1 MNGTKLGLGT
11 VQWGMPYGIANS
23 TGQPTTLEV
32 GRMLRLAMQHGVML
46 LDTAGTYGGAEVALG
61 NHSAAAL
68 GFKIVTKTPPFNS
81 ENIREQDVSRVA
93 TAFEES
99 LQRLQC
105 EQVYGLLVHHADNL
119 LLAESERL
127 WGALQELKSR
137 GLVTKIGVSVYEPG
151 QLSRILDRYPIDL
164 VQLPF
169 NLYDQ
174 RFLRAGLLDR
184 LKSRGIEVHA
194 RSAFLQ
200 GLLLMPPDRLPG
212 GFESVRVQH
221 TRLYRELD
229 AIGLTSLEGSLRFC
243 MAQFQV
249 DQVIV
254 GCESPE
260 QLGEILR
267 VASEDCV
274 GLLHPESFAVEDES
288 IINPTRW
295 AR

>member
-1 MNGTKLGLGT
+1 MSCAKLGLGT

-23 TGQPTTLEV
+23 TGQPTTEDV
-32 GRMLRLAMQHGVML
+32 GNMLRLAKQHCVML
-46 LDTAGTYGGAEVALG
+46 LDTAGTYGDAESTLG
-61 NHSAAAL
+61 KQAAAEQ
-68 GFKIVTKTPPFNS
+68 GFKIVTKTPPVTS
-81 ENIREQDVSRVA
+81 KNIRDQDVSRVA
-93 TAFEES
+93 VALRES

-119 LLAESERL
+119 LLGDGERL

-137 GLVTKIGVSVYEPG
+137 GLVTKIGVSVYEPR

-184 LKSRGIEVHA
+184 LKSLGVEVHS

-200 GLLLMPPDRLPG
+200 GLLLMPPDSLSTS
-212 GFESVRVQH
+212 FESIRVH
-221 TRLYRELD
+221 HARLYRALD
-229 AIGLTSLEGSLRFC
+229 TAGLTPLEGSLRFC
-243 MAQFQV
+243 LTQFQV
-249 DQVIV
+249 DRVIV
-254 GCESPE
+254 GCESSG

-267 VASEDCV
+267 VASGDNA
-274 GLLHPESFAVEDES
+274 GLSHPESFAVEDES
-288 IINPTRW
+288 IVNPSRW
-295 AR
+295 SR